1 MNKLRWLALAALAA
15 GCAFTGVQANASE
28 SASVDPSV
36 VTGIALIPSN
46 VSDVTAADALFGAS
60 KCSAG
65 SRTKTAHTTYTDE
78 YTGAADFTFYH
89 SVTWSWNCTNVTAIS
104 HSSWLVINNPLYRDG
119 GYLENTTDGKGTPV
133 GHALA
138 QKRVGICTGILV
150 DGCLLERD
158 PGIFFQVNGRGG
170 VSVHYANG

>member
-1 MNKLRWLALAALAA
+1 
-15 GCAFTGVQANASE
+15 
-28 SASVDPSV
+28 
-36 VTGIALIPSN
+36 
-46 VSDVTAADALFGAS
+46 VSDVTASDLLAGAS
-60 KCSAG
+60 NCSPG
-65 SRTKTAHTTYTDE
+65 SRTKTAHTSYKDE
-78 YTGAADFTFYH
+78 YTGATDFTFYH

-104 HSSWLVINNPLYRDG
+104 HSSWLVFNNPVYRDG

-138 QKRVGICTGILV
+138 QKRVGICTGIV
-150 DGCLLERD
+150 VSGCLLERD